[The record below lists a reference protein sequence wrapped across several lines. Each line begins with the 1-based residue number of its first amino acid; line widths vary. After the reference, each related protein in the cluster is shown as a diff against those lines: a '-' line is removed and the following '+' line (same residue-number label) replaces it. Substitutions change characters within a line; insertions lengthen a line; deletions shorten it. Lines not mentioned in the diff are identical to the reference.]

1 MTSQVAAFVA
11 RRWGVP
17 ADAVSVEMNRLHGG
31 LESSVTRATVNRQ
44 DRAGGAPGHLV
55 VKELR
60 PGFEREAEVY
70 DLLWTHLDDPPAV
83 RVLGR
88 ERAGNATYLYLEN
101 ADAVSAWPWTDTPTA
116 AAVCRALARL
126 HDRTELPRRA
136 FSALDERELA
146 RSAES
151 TLDLAGAALD
161 ASGRRLW
168 RRLGDLRR
176 LVAALPTI
184 RTRLLS
190 GPTVVIHGDV
200 HPGNVILR
208 RATPDPSVVFID
220 WARARIGSP
229 MEDIAS
235 WLHSLG
241 CWEPQARRRHDTL
254 MRAYL
259 EARRH
264 PRPFDDALRLDYWLA
279 SASNGL
285 SGAIRYHLAVVGNPA
300 STDGARS
307 SSGLALAAWERV
319 VRRASSLVRTSLDRC
334 TR

>member
-1 MTSQVAAFVA
+1 MTQQVTAFIA

-17 ADAVSVEMNRLHGG
+17 EASFSVDLDRLHGG
-31 LESSVTRATVNRQ
+31 LESTIARATVSRTSRADAVPRQ
-44 DRAGGAPGHLV
+44 LV
-55 VKELR
+55 VKELQ
-60 PGFEREAEVY
+60 PGSEHEADVY
-70 DLLWTHLDDPPAV
+70 GLLWRHLDNPPAV
-83 RVLGR
+83 RVHGT
-88 ERAGNATYLYLEN
+88 ERAGDATYLYLEN
-101 ADAVSAWPWTDTPTA
+101 AEAVSAWPWTDIPTA

-126 HDRTELPRRA
+126 HDRTELPRRGFA
-136 FSALDERELA
+136 PLDERELA

-151 TLDLAGAALD
+151 TLELALAAVD
-161 ASGRRLW
+161 PAGRRYW

-176 LVAALPTI
+176 LVAALPAI

-190 GPTVVIHGDV
+190 GPTAVIHGDV

-208 RATPDPSVVFID
+208 RGTPGPSVVLID

-259 EARRH
+259 ETRRH
-264 PRPFDDALRLDYWLA
+264 PRPFDDALRLDYWFA

-285 SGAIRYHLAVVGNPA
+285 SGAIRYHLAVVGDPR
-300 STDGARS
+300 STDIARS
-307 SSGLALAAWERV
+307 SSGRALAEWERV
-319 VRRASSLVRTSLDRC
+319 VRRASSLVRTSPDRY
-334 TR
+334 T

>member
-1 MTSQVAAFVA
+1 MTSQFTAFVA

-17 ADAVSVEMNRLHGG
+17 ADAVSIDVDRLHGG
-31 LESSVTRATVNRQ
+31 LESSVTRATVNR
-44 DRAGGAPGHLV
+44 RAGGGAVPGRFV
-55 VKELR
+55 VKELAQ
-60 PGFEREAEVY
+60 GSEREADVY

-83 RVLGR
+83 RLLGR
-88 ERAGNATYLYLEN
+88 ERVGGATYLYLEH
-101 ADAVSAWPWTDTPTA
+101 ADAVSSWPWSETAAA

-126 HDRTELPRRA
+126 HDRSELPRRA
-136 FSALDERELA
+136 FTALDDRELL

-151 TLDLAGAALD
+151 TLELALAAVAPD
-161 ASGRRLW
+161 GRRYW

-176 LVAALPTI
+176 LVAAFPGI
-184 RTRLLS
+184 RARLLA

-200 HPGNVILR
+200 HPGNVVLSR
-208 RATPDPSVVFID
+208 GTPEPSVVLLD
-220 WARARIGSP
+220 WGRTRIGSP

-285 SGAIRYHLAVVGNPA
+285 SGAIRYHLAAVADPG
-300 STDGARS
+300 STDAARS
-307 SSGLALAAWERV
+307 SSRRAMSAWERV
-319 VRRASSLVRTSLDRC
+319 VRRASSLVRTSPDRD
-334 TR
+334 T